1 MKVIMNRLSSI
12 LLIINLKSLI
22 IAGFAVLSTWV
33 CLHFDIRADFP
44 LTMISTAIVFPIV
57 FSIGHAYKRRENA
70 LDKYGAL
77 KAHGR
82 ALYYAARDW
91 LPTHEDADRI
101 AHIES
106 VLDRLM
112 RGCRDMF
119 KGKLSDMEKHEVAI
133 YVTFSELSEFVKH
146 LRADGLP
153 SGECSRANQYVGK
166 IIVAYEGMKHIFQYR
181 TPRTLRAFSDF
192 FIVIL
197 PILYGPF
204 FAHEATSY
212 NSVLIYV
219 MPILFAIILVGL
231 DNIQDHLEDPFDQ
244 VGEDD
249 ITINVDKFVAMLS
262 AGEDPEIESEVETL
276 VDVETA

>member
-1 MKVIMNRLSSI
+1 MERLSSI

-22 IAGFAVLSTWV
+22 IAGFAVLSTWLCV
-33 CLHFDIRADFP
+33 RYDIRGDFP

-70 LDKYGAL
+70 LDKYGSL

-91 LPTHEDADRI
+91 LPTHEDADRV

-106 VLDRLM
+106 ILDRLM

-119 KGKLSDMEKHEVAI
+119 KGKLSDMEKHETAI
-133 YVTFSELSEFVKH
+133 YATFSELSEFVKH

-166 IIVAYEGMKHIFQYR
+166 IIVAFEGMKHIFQYR

-212 NSVLIYV
+212 NNSLIYV
-219 MPILFAIILVGL
+219 MPVLFAIILVGL

-262 AGEDPEIESEVETL
+262 AGEDAEAEIEAEA
-276 VDVETA
+276 ETA

>member
-1 MKVIMNRLSSI
+1 MSRLSSI
-12 LLIINLKSLI
+12 FLIINLKSLI
-22 IAGFAVLSTWV
+22 IAGFAVLSTWL
-33 CLHFDIRADFP
+33 CLRYDIQGSFP

-70 LDKYGAL
+70 LDKYGSI

-91 LPTHEDADRI
+91 LPTHEDEDRV

-106 VLDRLM
+106 ILNKLL
-112 RGCRDMF
+112 RGCKDMF
-119 KGKLSDMEKHEVAI
+119 TGKLSEMEQHEIAI
-133 YVTFSELSEFVKH
+133 YSAFSELSEFVKH
-146 LRADGLP
+146 LRADDLP

-166 IIVAYEGMKHIFQYR
+166 IMVAFESIKHIYQYR

-197 PILYGPF
+197 PVLYGPY
-204 FAHEATSY
+204 FAHESADYHPSL
-212 NSVLIYV
+212 VYV
-219 MPILFAIILVGL
+219 MPVLFAIILVGL

-244 VGEDD
+244 IGEDD
-249 ITINVDKFVAMLS
+249 ININVQKFVDMLS
-262 AGEDPEIESEVETL
+262 AGEKPRL
-276 VDVETA
+276 NQ

>member
-1 MKVIMNRLSSI
+1 MTVIMKRLTSI
-12 LLIINLKSLI
+12 FLIINLKSLI
-22 IAGFAVLSTWV
+22 IAGFAVLSTWL
-33 CLHFDIRADFP
+33 CLRYDIRGDFP

-91 LPTHEDADRI
+91 LPTHEDADRV

-106 VLDRLM
+106 ILDRLM

-119 KGKLSDMEKHEVAI
+119 KGKLSDMEQHEIAI
-133 YVTFSELSEFVKH
+133 YATFSELSEFVKH

-192 FIVIL
+192 FIVVL

-212 NSVLIYV
+212 NNALIYV
-219 MPILFAIILVGL
+219 MPVLFAVILVGL

-262 AGEDPEIESEVETL
+262 AGEDVEDKAEIET
-276 VDVETA
+276 ETA

>member
-1 MKVIMNRLSSI
+1 MKRLYSI
-12 LLIINLKSLI
+12 FLVINLKSAI
-22 IAGFAVLSTWV
+22 IAGFAVLATWT
-33 CLHFDIRADFP
+33 CLYYDIRADFP

-70 LDKYGAL
+70 LNQYGAL

-91 LPTHEDADRI
+91 LPTHEDEDRI

-106 VLDRLM
+106 ILSKLM
-112 RGCRDMF
+112 QACKDMF
-119 KGKLSDMEKHEVAI
+119 KGKVSKMAEQEIIVYSAFSD
-133 YVTFSELSEFVKH
+133 LSEFVKH

-166 IIVAYEGMKHIFQYR
+166 IMVAFEGIKHIYQYR

-204 FAHEATSY
+204 FAHEASAY
-212 NSVLIYV
+212 NPNLTYV

-231 DNIQDHLEDPFDQ
+231 DNIQDQLEDPFDG

-249 ITINVDKFVAMLS
+249 VNINVDKFISMLS
-262 AGEDPEIESEVETL
+262 AGE
-276 VDVETA
+276 

>member
-1 MKVIMNRLSSI
+1 MKRLTSI
-12 LLIINLKSLI
+12 FLIINLKSLI
-22 IAGFAVLSTWV
+22 IAGFAVLSTWL
-33 CLHFDIRADFP
+33 CLRYDIRGDFP

-91 LPTHEDADRI
+91 LPTHEDEDRI

-106 VLDRLM
+106 ILNKLM
-112 RGCRDMF
+112 QGCRDMF
-119 KGKLSDMEKHEVAI
+119 KGKLSDMEKHELAI
-133 YVTFSELSEFVKH
+133 YATFSELSEFVKH

-166 IIVAYEGMKHIFQYR
+166 IIVAFEGIKHIYQYR

-212 NSVLIYV
+212 NNALIYV
-219 MPILFAIILVGL
+219 MPVLFAVILVGL
-231 DNIQDHLEDPFDQ
+231 DNIQDHLEDPFDG

-249 ITINVDKFVAMLS
+249 VNINVDKFIALLS
-262 AGEDPEIESEVETL
+262 AGEDVET
-276 VDVETA
+276 EPEAEIA

>member
-1 MKVIMNRLSSI
+1 MPFQMSRLTSI
-12 LLIINLKSLI
+12 FLIINFKSLVI
-22 IAGFAVLSTWV
+22 VCFAVLSTWL
-33 CLHFDIRADFP
+33 CLRYGIRADFP

-70 LDKYGAL
+70 LDKYGSL

-91 LPTHEDADRI
+91 LPTHEDADRV

-106 VLDRLM
+106 ILDKLM
-112 RGCRDMF
+112 RGCKDMF
-119 KGKLSDMEKHEVAI
+119 KGNLSDMEHHEKEI
-133 YVTFSELSEFVKH
+133 YSRFSELSEFVKH

-166 IIVAYEGMKHIFQYR
+166 IIVAFEGMKHIYQYR

-204 FAHEATSY
+204 FAHEATVY
-212 NSVLIYV
+212 ENHLTYV

-249 ITINVDKFVAMLS
+249 ITINVDKFVDMLS
-262 AGEDPEIESEVETL
+262 AGEK
-276 VDVETA
+276 A